1 VTRRAVLLILFALV
15 AVVAASQIPKLGPQV
30 ERIGLPL
37 EHSTVIRQQAR
48 EKGLRPELIAAVIY
62 AETRFNARRSPA
74 GAEGLM
80 QLLPSTAQFIAKRSG
95 GTAFETADLA
105 DPEVNIRYGSWY
117 LRYLL
122 QRYDGSELEAVA
134 AYNAGMGNVDRWIA
148 KARSEA
154 RQFSESDIG
163 FPETRA
169 YVDRVFGA
177 ERDYRS
183 VHGRELGILPAG

>member
-1 VTRRAVLLILFALV
+1 MSRSSLIVLVLALV
-15 AVVAASQIPKLGPQV
+15 AVVGASQLPKILGNT
-30 ERIGLPL
+30 ELTGYPL
-37 EHSTVIRQQAR
+37 QHSSVIRQQAAAK
-48 EKGLRPELIAAVIY
+48 EIPAELIAGVIY

-80 QLLPSTAQFIAKRSG
+80 QLLPSTADFIAHKSG
-95 GTAFETADLA
+95 ATSFTHADLS

-122 QRYDGSELEAVA
+122 QRYAGNRTEAVS

-148 KARSEA
+148 TANSEGHE
-154 RQFSESDIG
+154 FGLDDIT

-169 YVDRVFGA
+169 YTEKVLRA
-177 ERDYRS
+177 AREYRL
-183 VHGRELGILPAG
+183 RYAKQLGIT